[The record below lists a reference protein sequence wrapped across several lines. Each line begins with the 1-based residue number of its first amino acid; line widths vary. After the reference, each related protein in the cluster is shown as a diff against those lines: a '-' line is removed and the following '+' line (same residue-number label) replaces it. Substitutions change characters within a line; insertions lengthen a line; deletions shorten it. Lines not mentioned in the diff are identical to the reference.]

1 MIVTFVSLVSFVLK
15 RARASGPVVG
25 ACGVAVVAFAASA
38 CRQDMHDQPKYST
51 FEQAPFFSDGS
62 SARPPLPGTV
72 ARGDLRDD
80 AVLYTGKENDASAS
94 TFPFPIDER
103 VMARGQERFNIYC
116 TPCHGLTGE
125 GDGMIVQ
132 RGFSRPPS
140 LLTARLREM
149 PPGHYFEVMTNG
161 FGAMPD
167 HAAQIKPADR
177 WAIAAYIRALQLA
190 GSATIDDVPPAER
203 GRLQ

>member
-1 MIVTFVSLVSFVLK
+1 VSLVSFVSVTGL
-15 RARASGPVVG
+15 G
-25 ACGVAVVAFAASA
+25 
-38 CRQDMHDQPKYST
+38 CRQDMHDQPKYSA
-51 FEQAPFFSDGS
+51 FEAAPIFADGS
-62 SARPPLPGTV
+62 SARPPIPGTV

-80 AVLYTGKENDASAS
+80 VVLFTGKEGEEAA
-94 TFPFPIDER
+94 TGFPFPVDER
-103 VMARGQERFNIYC
+103 VMTRGQERFNVYC
-116 TPCHGLTGE
+116 APCHGLTGE

-140 LLTARLREM
+140 LLEPRLAEM
-149 PPGHYFEVMTNG
+149 PPGHYFEVITNG

-190 GSATIDDVPPAER
+190 GSASLDDVPPAER
-203 GRLQ
+203 GKLEAR

>member
-1 MIVTFVSLVSFVLK
+1 MCASQPDAGRLRPLGAALGVSAWLLVALI
-15 RARASGPVVG
+15 AGG
-25 ACGVAVVAFAASA
+25 
-38 CRQDMHDQPKYST
+38 CRQDMHDQPKYSAFEKTT
-51 FEQAPFFSDGS
+51 FFPDGS
-62 SARPPLPGTV
+62 SARTPIAGTV

-80 AVLYTGKENDASAS
+80 PVLYTGKENDESAAA
-94 TFPFPIDER
+94 FPFAVDER
-103 VMARGQERFNIYC
+103 VMARGQQRFDVYC
-116 TPCHGLTGE
+116 SPCHGRTGE

-140 LLTARLREM
+140 LLEPRLREVA
-149 PPGHYFEVMTNG
+149 PGHFFEVITNG

-190 GSATIDDVPPAER
+190 GAATIDDVPPAER
-203 GRLQ
+203 SKLEAR

>member
-1 MIVTFVSLVSFVLK
+1 MRTRAAINVT
-15 RARASGPVVG
+15 G
-25 ACGVAVVAFAASA
+25 AVRIGICLLFALGVAA
-38 CRQDMHDQPKYST
+38 CRQDMHDQPKYSAFEKTT
-51 FEQAPFFSDGS
+51 FFPDGS
-62 SARPPLPGTV
+62 SARTPIAGTV

-80 AVLYTGKENDASAS
+80 SVLYTGKEAEQSA
-94 TFPFPIDER
+94 TMFPIAVDEH
-103 VMARGQERFNIYC
+103 VMARGQERFNVYC
-116 TPCHGLTGE
+116 SPCHGRTGE

-140 LLTARLREM
+140 LLEPRLRDV
-149 PPGHYFEVMTNG
+149 PPGHFFEVITNG

-190 GSATIDDVPPAER
+190 GSATIDDVPAAER
-203 GRLQ
+203 SKLEAR

>member
-1 MIVTFVSLVSFVLK
+1 
-15 RARASGPVVG
+15 
-25 ACGVAVVAFAASA
+25 
-38 CRQDMHDQPKYST
+38 MHDQPKYSA
-51 FEQAPFFSDGS
+51 FEQSSFFPDGS
-62 SARPPLPGTV
+62 SARPPLAGTV

-80 AVLYTGKENDASAS
+80 VVLYTGKEDDESA
-94 TFPFPIDER
+94 TAFPFPIDER

-116 TPCHGLTGE
+116 APCHGLTGD
-125 GDGMIVQ
+125 GDGMIVR

-140 LLTARLREM
+140 LIEPRLREM
-149 PPGHYFEVMTNG
+149 PPGHYFEVITNG

-190 GSATIDDVPPAER
+190 GSATLDDVPPRTCRLHSAR
-203 GRLQ
+203 GHAAATRLQASGPASRVIATE